1 MTVIQPLPPPR
12 PPGRVATAAQWILF
26 ITLLGSII
34 YVVVQLVT
42 ATGTPDE
49 TGERSRSDYVLMLA
63 QCAGGLIVMFLPAL
77 ATRRF
82 QVSVPS
88 GMQISYF
95 VFLYAAIYLGEVR
108 SFYYRI
114 PYWDSLLH
122 FFSGAMLGVLGFH
135 LVRVLNDAEKR
146 RIILGPGFV
155 AFFAFCFAVTCGA
168 VWEIYEYALDGLLGT
183 NMQKVVTATGEV
195 MVGRDA
201 LHDTM
206 TDLILDATSA
216 LAVTLVGY
224 LGLRRTLWKE
234 AHAAL
239 PEQTP
244 DASQSAP
251 APAAQSAEDRTVDQ
265 LG

>member
-1 MTVIQPLPPPR
+1 
-12 PPGRVATAAQWILF
+12 
-26 ITLLGSII
+26 
-34 YVVVQLVT
+34 
-42 ATGTPDE
+42 
-49 TGERSRSDYVLMLA
+49 
-63 QCAGGLIVMFLPAL
+63 
-77 ATRRF
+77 
-82 QVSVPS
+82 
-88 GMQISYF
+88 
-95 VFLYAAIYLGEVR
+95 
-108 SFYYRI
+108 
-114 PYWDSLLH
+114 
-122 FFSGAMLGVLGFH
+122 MLGVLGFH